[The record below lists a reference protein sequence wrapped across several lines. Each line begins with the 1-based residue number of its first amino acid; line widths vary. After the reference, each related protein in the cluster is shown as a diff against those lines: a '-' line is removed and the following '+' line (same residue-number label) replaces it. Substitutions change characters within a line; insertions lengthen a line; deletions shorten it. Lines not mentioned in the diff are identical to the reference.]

1 MILTAENY
9 FSKEAQTEYMGS
21 SQFKAFDKCEAA
33 ALAELNGEYVPEKT
47 SALLVGSYVD
57 AYFSGEMDRFK
68 GQNPEIFKR
77 DGNLK
82 SEYVQA
88 DDIIRRIEG
97 DSMFKKYISRQA
109 QVIMTGEISG
119 VPVKIKIDSFHPGRA
134 IVDLKIMRDFLPV
147 WVEGRGRL
155 PFAEAWGYD
164 IQGAMYRAVEGHDL
178 PFILAAATKERV
190 PDIALIS
197 IPSDVLD
204 TAMEYVASKIQRF
217 ADIKRGLIVPERCEH
232 CDYCKATKVLDSLVD
247 YRDV

>member
-57 AYFSGEMDRFK
+57 AYFSGELDRFK

-88 DDIIRRIEG
+88 DDIIRRIDG
-97 DSMFKKYISRQA
+97 DSMFKKYISGQA

-217 ADIKRGLIVPERCEH
+217 ADIKRGLIAPERCEH

>member
-88 DDIIRRIEG
+88 DDIIRRIDG
-97 DSMFKKYISRQA
+97 DSMFKKYISGQA

>member
-97 DSMFKKYISRQA
+97 DSMFKKYISGQA

>member
-57 AYFSGEMDRFK
+57 AYFSGELDRFK

-88 DDIIRRIEG
+88 DDIIRRIDG
-97 DSMFKKYISRQA
+97 DSMFKKYISGQA